1 MFGSFL
7 AVQQAWRVVVASL
20 MAALLVLG
28 VQSFWLATV
37 AERDHQAL
45 RERVGLSLE
54 SGLAKALWNYD
65 EDTARAIISDGLR
78 SNPIRVIEVRDAD
91 GAVFAR
97 VEGPTQVADLSL
109 WQDYLGWLVRLE
121 GEQTLDLTFS
131 STIDNRHHNV
141 TVGQAQILYDK
152 DHFLRMISDR
162 LASQA
167 LGILFVVLVVALS
180 TSAVFHWFV
189 SRHIIRVSKDLSTV
203 DPEDPAATILGVPWV
218 HRRNE
223 FGRMIDRLNRLLRQL
238 ARVQSELRRL
248 ATRDTLTNLPNR
260 GLVLEMLDRAIDDA
274 RLEDTRCAVMFLDLD
289 MFKHVNDSLGHGA
302 GDDVLKEVG
311 KRLGAELSGL
321 GAVGRLGGDEFVVM
335 IPEYDRE
342 EDLARL
348 ARRLIASVKRP
359 VSLLGTLVHP
369 STCVGIACH
378 PLDGS
383 SAQALLR
390 SADTALYAAK
400 AGGPGQWAFFNRSM
414 TEGALDRLRTEAKLR
429 TAVEAEDLVLHYQPK
444 LDLSTGRITGCE
456 ALVRWNS
463 EGKMIPPGRFIPIA
477 EETGLIYD
485 IGLWVLREACQAHRR
500 WMACLGEVTVA
511 VNVSAQQLKEDRFLA
526 DFLSILGEFGIDPR
540 HLELEVTE
548 SVIMSRIDVSSQL
561 LGEIKAHGVRL
572 SVDDFGTGYSSLA
585 YLKKLPIDILKIDR
599 AFVKDL
605 PQDTSIP
612 RMIISLADQLGLR
625 TVAEGIES
633 QAQLDWLRENGCQMA
648 QGFLIGR
655 PMPEADFVSFVPRY
669 NTRVMPGNT

>member
-1 MFGSFL
+1 VFGSFL
-7 AVQQAWRVVVASL
+7 AVQQAWRVVVVGAL
-20 MAALLVLG
+20 AAAMFLA
-28 VQSFWLATV
+28 VQSYWLAGV
-37 AERDHQAL
+37 AERDHEAL
-45 RERVGLSLE
+45 RERVALSLK

-65 EDTARAIISDGLR
+65 EETARAIISDGVR
-78 SNPIRVIEVRDAD
+78 SNPITVIEVLDTD
-91 GAVFAR
+91 GQIFAR
-97 VEGPTQVADLSL
+97 AEAAARTERPSL
-109 WQDYLGWLVRLE
+109 WKTYLGWWVRID
-121 GEQTLDLTFS
+121 GEQRITLSFS
-131 STIDNRHHNV
+131 SAVDSRHRD
-141 TVGQAQILYDK
+141 VGVGSARIVYDQ
-152 DHFLRMISDR
+152 DSVLRQTAER

-167 LGILFVVLVVALS
+167 LGILFVVLVVALA

-189 SRHIIRVSKDLSTV
+189 SRHIIRVSRDLGDV
-203 DPEDPAATILGVPWV
+203 DPEDPAATALDVPRV
-218 HRRNE
+218 HRGNE
-223 FGRMIDRLNRLLRQL
+223 IGRMIDRLNRLLRQL

-260 GLVLEMLDRAIDDA
+260 GLVLEMLDRAIDEA
-274 RLEDTRCAVMFLDLD
+274 QVEEARCAVMFLDLD

-302 GDDVLKEVG
+302 GDEILKEVG
-311 KRLGAELSGL
+311 RRLAAELSGL

-335 IPEYDRE
+335 IPEYERE
-342 EDLARL
+342 EELARL
-348 ARRLIASVKRP
+348 ARRLIAAVKRP
-359 VSLLGTLVHP
+359 VTLSGTLVHP
-369 STCVGIACH
+369 STSVGIACH

-429 TAVEAEDLVLHYQPK
+429 AAVDAQELVIHYQPK
-444 LDLSTGRITGCE
+444 LDLHTGRILGCE

-463 EGKMIPPGRFIPIA
+463 EGRMIPPGRFIPIA

-485 IGLWVLREACQAHRR
+485 IGLWVLREACQARSR
-500 WMACLGEVTVA
+500 WMTRLGDVSVA
-511 VNVSAQQLKEDRFLA
+511 VNVSARQLKEDRFLS
-526 DFLSILGEFGIDPR
+526 DFLAVLDDHGVDPR

-599 AFVKDL
+599 AFVNDL

-612 RMIISLADQLGLR
+612 RMIIGLAEQLGLS
-625 TVAEGIES
+625 TVAEGIET
-633 QAQLDWLRENGCQMA
+633 QPQLDWLRENGCRMA

-655 PMPEADFVSFVPRY
+655 PMPEADFIDFVQRY
-669 NTRVMPGNT
+669 NARDGVDA

>member
-7 AVQQAWRVVVASL
+7 AVQQAWRVLGVSL
-20 MAALLVLG
+20 MAAFIVLLV
-28 VQSFWLATV
+28 QSHWLASV
-37 AERDHQAL
+37 AERDHQAM

-65 EDTARAIISDGLR
+65 EETAKAIISDGLR
-78 SNPIRVIEVRDAD
+78 SNPIRMIEVQDAD
-91 GAVFAR
+91 GMTFAR
-97 VEGPTQVADLSL
+97 VDGLVKKEAPLSL
-109 WQDYLGWLVRLE
+109 WQDYLGWLVTLN
-121 GEQTLDLTFS
+121 GEQTLELTFTS
-131 STIDNRHHNV
+131 PVDTRHRNV
-141 TVGQAQILYDK
+141 IVGHARILYDK
-152 DHFLRMISDR
+152 NHFLRLISDR
-162 LASQA
+162 LADQA
-167 LGILFVVLVVALS
+167 QGILFVVLVVALS

-189 SRHIIRVSKDLSTV
+189 SRHIIRVSKKLSDV
-203 DPEDPAATILGVPWV
+203 DPEDPAATVLDVPSG

-223 FGRMIDRLNRLLRQL
+223 FGRMVDRLNRLLRQL

-260 GLVLEMLDRAIDDA
+260 GLVLEMLDRAIDEA
-274 RLEDTRCAVMFLDLD
+274 QLEATRCAVLFLDLD

-302 GDDVLKEVG
+302 GDEVLKEVG
-311 KRLGAELSGL
+311 KRLAAELSGL

-348 ARRLIASVKRP
+348 ARRLIATVKRP
-359 VSLLGTLVHP
+359 VSLSGTLVHP
-369 STCVGIACH
+369 STSVGIACH

-400 AGGPGQWAFFNRSM
+400 SGGAGQWAFFNRSM

-429 TAVEAEDLVLHYQPK
+429 TAVEAEDLVLHFQPK
-444 LDLSTGRITGCE
+444 LDLETGRITGCE

-463 EGKMIPPGRFIPIA
+463 EGEMVPPGRFIPIA

-485 IGLWVLREACQAHRR
+485 IGMWVLQEACRAHSR
-500 WMACLGEVTVA
+500 WMAHLGEVTVA
-511 VNVSAQQLKEDRFLA
+511 VNISARQLKEDRFLG
-526 DFLSILGEFGIDPR
+526 DFLSILEQYGIDPH

-548 SVIMSRIDVSSQL
+548 SVIMSRIDVSAQL

-585 YLKKLPIDILKIDR
+585 YLKMLPLDILKIDR
-599 AFVKDL
+599 AFVNDL

-625 TVAEGIES
+625 TVAEGIET
-633 QAQLDWLRENGCQMA
+633 QAQLDWLRENGSHMA

-655 PMPEADFVSFVPRY
+655 PMPEKDFVSFVNDY
-669 NTRVMPGNT
+669 NKRAADL